1 MGSELD
7 LADEVEL
14 DPADMTEEQ
23 LETYELFQELDD
35 LEEGQKISGS
45 DINYNALEN
54 LSEDEW
60 EELVEENINP

>member
-35 LEEGQKISGS
+35 LEEGQRISGS

>member
-14 DPADMTEEQ
+14 DPADMTAEQ

-35 LEEGQKISGS
+35 LEEGQRISGN

-60 EELVEENINP
+60 EQLVEENINP

>member
-35 LEEGQKISGS
+35 LEEGQRISGN

-60 EELVEENINP
+60 EQLVEENINP

>member
-1 MGSELD
+1 
-7 LADEVEL
+7 
-14 DPADMTEEQ
+14 MTEEQ

-35 LEEGQKISGS
+35 LEEGQRISGN

>member
-35 LEEGQKISGS
+35 LEEGQRISGN

>member
-35 LEEGQKISGS
+35 LEEGQRISGN

-60 EELVEENINP
+60 E

>member
-23 LETYELFQELDD
+23 LEKYELFQELDD
-35 LEEGQKISGS
+35 LEEGQRISGS